1 MNLTKII
8 GDNEN
13 IRKYRVT
20 GAMMDKIK
28 VFILL
33 RLNSDAV
40 VGISKKSCIKI
51 ISNCRENLSSVYAKI

>member
-28 VFILL
+28 VMMMLL
-33 RLNSDAV
+33 TAGAV
-40 VGISKKSCIKI
+40 IFFSMQLG
-51 ISNCRENLSSVYAKI
+51 